1 MLHWDDKH
9 LTFTQMILK
18 LILQFKKYK
27 LEVMKTVMG
36 MQNTVTG
43 NIVSDTVITIW
54 CQVGIRLI
62 GRIPSEGI
70 ELADHYALLLK
81 PT

>member
-18 LILQFKKYK
+18 LILQIKKYK

-36 MQNTVTG
+36 KQNTVIG
-43 NIVSDTVITIW
+43 NINSQWYCNNDMVS
-54 CQVGIRLI
+54 G
-62 GRIPSEGI
+62 E
-70 ELADHYALLLK
+70 Y
-81 PT
+81 

>member
-70 ELADHYALLLK
+70 ELSDHYALLLK